1 MYKYEYFLQT
11 HAGVFNSKK
20 ATFNDWQRH
29 CQEIREDYLSRKSAR
44 KAELD
49 GMADTW
55 AQRVIDERRAKYDLL
70 DKAEAA
76 EAKAEMLK
84 NLEGIIAEKE
94 KKLSAAM
101 CSPGT
106 GAVETLSL
114 LSMRSN
120 LTPGDIV
127 AVLPQVENS
136 LLGLQTLRDI
146 AVKNGVDFP
155 RLPSVEEINA
165 AIQKIRDFAEP
176 MIDSMDAEEHGYM
189 QLLFWTTDSPG
200 LIKEQF
206 DFLDNPSFLQIDAKG
221 ITAAKP
227 STEADDASEKTTTKK
242 QIATRVTLNGS
253 EYLSVVAR
261 QFNTTPEA
269 IKKMNP
275 TLGETDLNN
284 GRVITVPGKLVSD
297 ETGSGHI
304 SASTHKLEPVYAD

>member
-1 MYKYEYFLQT
+1 MNKYEYFSQT

-20 ATFNDWQRH
+20 ATFNDWQRN

-55 AQRVIDERRAKYDLL
+55 AQRVIDERRNKFDAM
-70 DKAEAA
+70 DKQEAA
-76 EAKAEMLK
+76 EAKSEMLN
-84 NLEGIIAEKE
+84 NLEAIIAEKE
-94 KKLSAAM
+94 KKLSSAM
-101 CSPGT
+101 KSPGT
-106 GAVETLSL
+106 EAVEMLSL
-114 LSMRSN
+114 LAMRSN

-136 LLGLQTLRDI
+136 LLGLQSLRDV
-146 AVKNGVDFP
+146 AVKNDISFP
-155 RLPSVEEINA
+155 VLPSIEKINSS
-165 AIQKIRDFAEP
+165 IEKIRDFAER
-176 MIDSMDAEEHGYM
+176 MIDSMDSESQNYM
-189 QLLFWTTDSPG
+189 QILFWTTEFPG
-200 LIKEQF
+200 LIQEQF
-206 DFLDNPSFLQIDAKG
+206 DYLDNPSFLQIDAKG

-227 STEADDASEKTTTKK
+227 STEANDASEKPTTKK

-275 TLGETDLNN
+275 TLVETDLNY
-284 GRVITVPGKLVSD
+284 GSVITVPGQLVSD

-304 SASTHKLEPVYAD
+304 SASTHKLEAVYSD